1 VVEILA
7 TASLPRFVNCKGT
20 ELQLL
25 VAYRNG
31 FQNWSIASQLAARK
45 RITWTLALGAT
56 LKSYRNRILAQ
67 LSNRMAPTILTMM
80 ASTFRQPTTLSA
92 NL

>member
-1 VVEILA
+1 MDVGA
-7 TASLPRFVNCKGT
+7 
-20 ELQLL
+20 
-25 VAYRNG
+25 
-31 FQNWSIASQLAARK
+31 WS
-45 RITWTLALGAT
+45 T